1 MSQNWPRIWL
11 MPESGAEGPLRR
23 ERFDAGSE
31 AGARGLRR
39 LFGRAAR
46 KAAVVLLGD
55 GAFTRPSAEAVPTP
69 MHGEGFAAPPGVSAW
84 RGGIVGA
91 ARFAD
96 GTVDEGW
103 TQRWRGELAYW
114 RDHAGPQARD
124 AESFEAKFARW
135 QQVRLEEFGR
145 AMGFPAGRVLET
157 WCAGADC
164 VEIGC
169 GPFPMVAYH
178 TFRTGI
184 AVDPLME
191 GYKAERIVPR
201 TARPFL
207 AIAAVGEWLP
217 LVAASVDLVV
227 LDNCLDHAARPAR
240 VLAEVN
246 RVLRPHGAL
255 WMLVDV
261 LDAAD
266 ALHPSPMT
274 RERVGAMLDEL
285 GLRVTFERVAP
296 RASHP
301 RAREALRMLV
311 RKGAWLDAEASRRQA
326 GVAAAAPAR
335 DIPLAEGK
343 PNGKAPGVAWRA
355 GA

>member
-1 MSQNWPRIWL
+1 
-11 MPESGAEGPLRR
+11 MPEAR
-23 ERFDAGSE
+23 EAIASE
-31 AGARGLRR
+31 PRGVRR
-39 LFGRAAR
+39 LIGRAAR
-46 KAAVVLLGD
+46 KAAVVLLGE
-55 GAFTRPSAEAVPTP
+55 GALTKPGASTESRALTTGVARD
-69 MHGEGFAAPPGVSAW
+69 AATQDASVW
-84 RGGIVGA
+84 RGGIAGA
-91 ARFAD
+91 ARFPD
-96 GTVDEGW
+96 GSIDEP
-103 TQRWRGELAYW
+103 TTRRWRGELAYW
-114 RDHAGPQARD
+114 RDHAGPGAKD
-124 AESFEAKFARW
+124 AEAFEAQFARW
-135 QQVRLEEFGR
+135 QQLRLEEFGR

-178 TFRTGI
+178 AFRTGV

-201 TARPFL
+201 TARPFVS
-207 AIAAVGEWLP
+207 IAAVGEWLP
-217 LVAASVDLVV
+217 LVAASADLVV
-227 LDNCLDHAARPAR
+227 LDNCLDHTEQPER

-261 LDAAD
+261 LDEAD

-274 RERVGAMLDEL
+274 RDRLGAMLGAL

-301 RAREALRMLV
+301 RAREALRLLV
-311 RKGAWLDAEASRRQA
+311 RKGAWLDGEAERRARGVSDVGASSD
-326 GVAAAAPAR
+326 VPFV
-335 DIPLAEGK
+335 EGK
-343 PNGKAPGVAWRA
+343 PRGRSPDAASRPGA
-355 GA
+355 